1 MTGIRTTKYFDL
13 IQVLTVYESA
23 DFAKIKDSNPLI
35 GCKID
40 QLDNGLINTNEMPAY
55 SNNTTQHFCCNLYTN
70 KSKYNFKSFK

>member
-40 QLDNGLINTNEMPAY
+40 QLDKGLINT
-55 SNNTTQHFCCNLYTN
+55 S
-70 KSKYNFKSFK
+70 